1 MKYINSYFQLNIKE
15 NGVYLHLYPAI
26 DNGKTLSI
34 SEVTEYLESC
44 DIKNY
49 DLKMLNDAI
58 TNCKTECDVLVSQS
72 PIGEVGEKA
81 KVIVS
86 DDKMM
91 AIIRFYPPSI
101 NGKYMTEKE
110 IRGELERLKINF
122 GISDKIIAAYMKG
135 RQFCRDIPIAKGK
148 PVVQGKDAFI
158 TYKFNT
164 NPIAKPK
171 LLEDGSVDFHQLSLF
186 TPVKAGDLLAVLT
199 PEVPGEPGMDIFGNR
214 IIPSNVKKG
223 VLKFGKNIRLSE
235 DKLEIYS
242 EVDGDVKLEGDMV
255 FVSNTYTVPS
265 DVNPST
271 GDINYNGNV
280 VVIGNV
286 HSGFTIEA
294 TGDIEVQGVV
304 EGATLI
310 AGGNIVLKRGIQGMG
325 KGVLKA
331 GNDIVTKFIESSTVT
346 AGHIVNTGSSLHS
359 NIEAEEA
366 VIVSGRKGF
375 LIGGTIVAGKK
386 IEASVFGNKMNT
398 ATELKVGVKPEVMDR
413 FKDLTVEI
421 KKKQNEMMEHNQT
434 LDTLKKKLADG
445 AKLLPNQLVMAKQA
459 GEALKLLGDELDADS
474 EEYLILKQEIED
486 NKDGKI
492 VVNYTIF
499 PGVCIFISNHVYPVK
514 DIHSR
519 CQFRIDGVDI
529 VSIPI

>member
-1 MKYINSYFQLNIKE
+1 MKYINSFFQLNIM
-15 NGVYLHLYPAI
+15 NDGVYLHLFPALE
-26 DNGKTLSI
+26 NGKSLTV
-34 SEVTEYLESC
+34 SEITEYLDGC
-44 DIKNY
+44 GIKDY
-49 DLKMLNDAI
+49 DLKKINAAI
-58 TNCKTECDVLVSQS
+58 NSKSEIDILVSKT
-72 PIGEVGEKA
+72 PIGEVNEKA
-81 KVIVS
+81 YVRIS

-91 AIIRFYPPSI
+91 AIIRFYPPSK
-101 NGKYMTEKE
+101 NGKYMSEKE
-110 IRGELERLKINF
+110 IRGELERLKISY

-135 RQFCRDIPIAKGK
+135 RQFCRDIPIAKGR
-148 PVVQGKDAFI
+148 PVIPGKDAYV

-186 TPVKAGDLLAVLT
+186 TPVKSGDLLAELT
-199 PEVPGEPGMDIFGNR
+199 PEVLGEAGMDIYGNR
-214 IIPSNVKKG
+214 IPPSGVKKG
-223 VLKFGKNIRLSE
+223 VLKYGKNIRISE
-235 DKLEIYS
+235 DKLKIYS

-255 FVSNTYTVPS
+255 FVSNTYTIPS

-280 VVIGNV
+280 VVAGNV

-304 EGATLI
+304 EGAKLI

-331 GNDIVTKFIESSTVT
+331 GNDIVTKFIESSIVT
-346 AGHIVNTGSSLHS
+346 AGHIVDTGSSLHS
-359 NIEAEEA
+359 NIEAGEA

-375 LIGGTIVAGKK
+375 LIGGTITAGKK

-413 FKDLTVEI
+413 FRELTIDI
-421 KKKQNEMMEHNQT
+421 KKKQSEMIEHKQT
-434 LDTLKKKLADG
+434 LDTLKKKLTEG
-445 AKLLPNQLVMAKQA
+445 AKLLPNQLALAKQA
-459 GEALKLLGDELDADS
+459 GEALKILNVELDADS
-474 EEYLILKQEIED
+474 EEYMNLKNEIEE
-486 NKDGKI
+486 NKDGKV
-492 VVNYTIF
+492 VVNHTIF

-514 DIHSR
+514 DIRSR
-519 CQFRIDGVDI
+519 CQFKIDGVDI
-529 VSIPI
+529 VSKPI